1 MKKIFL
7 VVWCVIAVFSL
18 AACGYKSPYN
28 YYPEETLV
36 QYGTINEVQT
46 VLSGDNILHYEV
58 EKLSE
63 VVEVQETLS
72 VLGSMIPRGL
82 YEKTGEDSNNVYFRS
97 VSTKGD
103 RVENDSYKP
112 RGLVVFKSSQKLSI
126 MLPGDYLLW
135 SWDEGWR
142 IQESRIKERSAD
154 FNMRSLSYGGSRGPL
169 LSFRYKEGKTTQ
181 RITHDSAKGTIFKY
195 RGAEIEIVSFDEHT
209 LICKVL
215 QEFDI
220 VR

>member
-1 MKKIFL
+1 MKKMFL
-7 VVWCVIAVFSL
+7 VLCCIFTTFSF
-18 AACGYKSPYN
+18 AGCGYKSPYN
-28 YYPEETLV
+28 YYPEETV
-36 QYGTINEVQT
+36 IQYGSINETQT

-72 VLGSMIPRGL
+72 VLGSMVPRGL
-82 YEKTGEDSNNVYFRS
+82 YEKTGEDSSNIYFRS
-97 VSTKGD
+97 VSTKGA

-112 RGLVVFKSSQKLSI
+112 RGLVVFKSSKKLTI
-126 MLPGDYLLW
+126 MLPGDYMLW

-142 IQESRIKERSAD
+142 LQKSRLKERSDD

-169 LSFRYKEGKTTQ
+169 LSFRYKEGKTSQ
-181 RITHDSAKGTIFKY
+181 RITHDSSKSKIFKY

-209 LICKVL
+209 LTCKVL
-215 QEFDI
+215 QEFDLI
-220 VR
+220 K